1 MLFSLNKIGFY
12 VEDKMDNTADTFN
25 NYDKGYEILQNAAGD
40 ILIIIGY
47 RRGGPVN
54 PKIVYDGGS
63 AVLLYRNE
71 ESSVFLTSIDEKARL
86 PLQYAD
92 TIRVAEVSHEEVL
105 RDYIVPVRLIKDM
118 RDILN

>member
-1 MLFSLNKIGFY
+1 
-12 VEDKMDNTADTFN
+12 MDNTADTFN